1 ELLSTYYVRQEIEQV
16 FDIAKN
22 YASLLPLFIEKEE
35 TLRGHLLLTFIAI
48 AVLQT
53 LQLEIRASKYSI
65 DAVLSNMANQHAKI
79 FQRVVIPSE
88 PTKVQN
94 DIYKLLKVHPAKEYP
109 RVGNF

>member
-1 ELLSTYYVRQEIEQV
+1 M
-16 FDIAKN
+16 
-22 YASLLPLFIEKEE
+22 PLFIEKEE

-79 FQRVVIPSE
+79 FQRVVIPSSE

-94 DIYKLLKVHPAKEYP
+94 DIYKLLKVHPAKDYP